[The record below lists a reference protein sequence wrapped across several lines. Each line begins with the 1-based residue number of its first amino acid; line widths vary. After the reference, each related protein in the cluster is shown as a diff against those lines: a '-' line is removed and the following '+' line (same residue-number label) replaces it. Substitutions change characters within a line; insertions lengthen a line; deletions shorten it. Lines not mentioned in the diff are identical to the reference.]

1 MLCRPGTHAFPPQF
15 SGRSFLGWSRW
26 QVDPQR
32 WFRRWTRVLECSTV
46 SGATNTGNGAGH
58 YFGIILAIILAVLS
72 QRLSGGGAGE
82 SPREKKKLQF
92 AFGCLESGFLEGQLK
107 SDRCLF
113 QRLKRSPDRKATLR
127 RVYHLEKPGRGGVF
141 LVYMRFA
148 MTSDSGSP

>member
-32 WFRRWTRVLECSTV
+32 WFCRWTRVLGCSTV
-46 SGATNTGNGAGH
+46 SGTTNTGNGAGH
-58 YFGIILAIILAVLS
+58 YFGHYFGSSLPKAEWGRGRRVS
-72 QRLSGGGAGE
+72 QRE
-82 SPREKKKLQF
+82 KKLQF

-107 SDRCLF
+107 SDRCLS

-127 RVYHLEKPGRGGVF
+127 RVYHLEKRGRGGVF

-148 MTSDSGSP
+148 MTPDSGSP

>member
-1 MLCRPGTHAFPPQF
+1 MRFHPNFQGV
-15 SGRSFLGWSRW
+15 RFLG
-26 QVDPQR
+26 
-32 WFRRWTRVLECSTV
+32 
-46 SGATNTGNGAGH
+46 GAGGKLTPRGG
-58 YFGIILAIILAVLS
+58 FVGGPESWDVQQCQGPQTLEMGLAIILAIILAVLS

-107 SDRCLF
+107 SDRCLS

-127 RVYHLEKPGRGGVF
+127 RVYHLEKRGRGGVF

-148 MTSDSGSP
+148 MTPDSGSP